1 MNFVFLTTFG
11 QENPEQYFQQA
22 VDEICEMLNGQKP
35 ISSYVCL
42 GLRKK
47 EHKPKVLFILANE
60 INVKQL
66 KRLTYAS
73 TKLRIKF

>member
-1 MNFVFLTTFG
+1 MEQSCKKCEEKDKAIKKRNDYIEMQRNGLILFFG
-11 QENPEQYFQQA
+11 
-22 VDEICEMLNGQKP
+22 C
-35 ISSYVCL
+35 YVCL